1 MKRVYPTSSSGDC
14 SHKSIQ
20 SLPLWSE
27 DQMFLAMLTTN
38 KPVLPESHLVIQYK
52 CDFQRKVDETLPK
65 ALKLMTE

>member
-1 MKRVYPTSSSGDC
+1 
-14 SHKSIQ
+14 
-20 SLPLWSE
+20 
-27 DQMFLAMLTTN
+27 MFLAMLTTN